1 MFSLVYL
8 LSGIFFLR
16 SGIQGTKPRSLAL
29 WAEDKSGKPIERS
42 ERVAWGFL
50 GLLFLYLGGVRLF
63 HSSMLLRPR

>member
-29 WAEDKSGKPIERS
+29 WGEDKSRKPIERS

-50 GLLFLYLGGVRLF
+50 GLLFL
-63 HSSMLLRPR
+63 